1 MGAARRGARGVV
13 RGAGRRHGRRHER
26 PSRAIIL
33 SADSGPQ
40 VPEAYWAGKGK
51 PEQYASG
58 TWGPESADKMMA
70 RDGRSW
76 RRP

>member
-1 MGAARRGARGVV
+1 
-13 RGAGRRHGRRHER
+13 
-26 PSRAIIL
+26 IL
-33 SADSGPQ
+33 DP
-40 VPEAYWAGKGK
+40 VTAYWASKGR